1 MKPNWYNSN
10 RDTNINL
17 LPYCW
22 ICTIG
27 FFLIQITD
35 IYPKTWS
42 VRYLWWEVPNFK
54 TRLGPDS
61 WYSRRNCETK
71 SFWRTYRSKNFIW
84 NIYYN
89 YFIIINLQ
97 FNIFYNINFPIIN
110 FWFFIITFYKTP
122 LCFKA
127 TTVLISSP
135 FNLIKT
141 KKFATKKYFFVLAG

>member
-1 MKPNWYNSN
+1 MEREILVVGGAKFQNPFGA
-10 RDTNINL
+10 R
-17 LPYCW
+17 
-22 ICTIG
+22 
-27 FFLIQITD
+27 FLIQQ
-35 IYPKTWS
+35 KK
-42 VRYLWWEVPNFK
+42 LWNKIMLIVWMK
-54 TRLGPDS
+54 MLGV
-61 WYSRRNCETK
+61 K

-122 LCFKA
+122 LLFKA

-141 KKFATKKYFFVLAG
+141 KKFATKKYFFCLGRIIIESQKNII